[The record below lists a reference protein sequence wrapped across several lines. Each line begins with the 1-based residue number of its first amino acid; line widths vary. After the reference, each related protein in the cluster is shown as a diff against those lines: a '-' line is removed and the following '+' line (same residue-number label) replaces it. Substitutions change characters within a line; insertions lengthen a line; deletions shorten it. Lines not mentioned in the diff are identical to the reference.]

1 MVWIDPWWGLVRAG
15 FQLDTTGPFYV
26 LDKQYGPWF
35 WVHFTHSYSLNF
47 LSIFLLTQ
55 VLTNKSNIYKRQA
68 FFLLT
73 CVSMVVITNLLYVL
87 GLSPVTDYDVTPIV
101 FSFVS
106 ALMFWGI
113 YSCHLFQL
121 VPIAWEKVIEAMD
134 TAVVVVKNSGQVVDA
149 NPAFCRMF
157 EQNIKTSPLGMSLEE
172 ISTELATL
180 STDLTLN
187 KGKHQE
193 VARNVQGENRY
204 YEVLISEIKDIYAN
218 VQGRVLAIN
227 DITQLKITH
236 ERLSIEHQE
245 LAVAAERTRF
255 TQDLHDNLGQILGFC
270 SVQLRAIERELG
282 RENRE
287 LADIYLRRLGEVLS
301 EAQHEMRSY
310 VHGIRTREFER
321 TRLTALV
328 NKEITRLKEYQDYEV
343 HLDIAT
349 CEFSVESKIQIL
361 GIVKEALNNIRKHS
375 RANAVK
381 ISFRLANN
389 NWVLAITD
397 NGVGFEPNSTLSFS
411 QGASGLSIM
420 EERARLLGGYLQ
432 IDSNPGKTVIRVEF
446 PRKEETIHA
455 HNDC

>member
-193 VARNVQGENRY
+193 VAQTSREKTATMRY
-204 YEVLISEIKDIYAN
+204 LYRKLKIFMLTGPS
-218 VQGRVLAIN
+218 RVL
-227 DITQLKITH
+227 
-236 ERLSIEHQE
+236 
-245 LAVAAERTRF
+245 
-255 TQDLHDNLGQILGFC
+255 
-270 SVQLRAIERELG
+270 
-282 RENRE
+282 
-287 LADIYLRRLGEVLS
+287 
-301 EAQHEMRSY
+301 
-310 VHGIRTREFER
+310 
-321 TRLTALV
+321 
-328 NKEITRLKEYQDYEV
+328 
-343 HLDIAT
+343 
-349 CEFSVESKIQIL
+349 
-361 GIVKEALNNIRKHS
+361 
-375 RANAVK
+375 
-381 ISFRLANN
+381 
-389 NWVLAITD
+389 
-397 NGVGFEPNSTLSFS
+397 
-411 QGASGLSIM
+411 
-420 EERARLLGGYLQ
+420 
-432 IDSNPGKTVIRVEF
+432 
-446 PRKEETIHA
+446 
-455 HNDC
+455 